1 MYTIIEH
8 IEYLLTSH
16 DCVVIPGWGALVA
29 QYTDSYYA
37 PAAGHIERP
46 RRKLGFNAS
55 VDHNDGLLAQS
66 LVRREH
72 IPYSEAMR
80 FIGQSVSAFRAQLAQ
95 GNEVSMGRLG
105 YFHSADGRRI
115 EFTPFQHEQS
125 NDAYFGLRSVEF
137 RPLAE
142 EAARAQA
149 VAAAAAAFEQN
160 ANAPRTLWNRRVARI
175 AASIAV
181 LLCLTILLTTPIIV
195 NRDQQNYASL
205 NLPSVTKPQQ
215 QVLNEGAEFR
225 SQGTEALSEVS
236 SQDADVLSG
245 MTPDGSREP
254 ASPLLL
260 DEGGNCY
267 LVVASLTSTKEV
279 NEFKRMHSALAAN
292 MQVLR
297 VGKYHYIYVAR
308 SYDAKHL
315 YSLVTQLPKGYQ
327 GWVKTNG

>member
-29 QYTDSYYA
+29 QYSDSHYD
-37 PAAGHIERP
+37 PAAGRIERP

-66 LVRREH
+66 LVRREG
-72 IPYSEAMR
+72 IPYNEAIR
-80 FIGQSVSAFRAQLAQ
+80 FIGQSVSSYRQQLST

-105 YFHSADGRRI
+105 YFHSSDGRHI
-115 EFTPFQHEQS
+115 EFTPFYHEQS
-125 NDAYFGLRSVEF
+125 NDAYYGLRCVRL

-142 EAARAQA
+142 EAARAE
-149 VAAAAAAFEQN
+149 AAAAASAALKQN
-160 ANAPRTLWNRRVARI
+160 AGIRPQWNRRVTRI

-181 LLCLTILLTTPIIV
+181 ILCLTVLLTTPIIV
-195 NRDQQNYASL
+195 NRNQQDYASL

-215 QVLNEGAEFR
+215 QVLDVTPATKVP
-225 SQGTEALSEVS
+225 SQSEPEATVDEPV
-236 SQDADVLSG
+236 
-245 MTPDGSREP
+245 EP

-260 DEGGNCY
+260 DEGGSCY
-267 LVVASLTSTKEV
+267 LVVASLTSAKEV
-279 NEFKRMHSALAAN
+279 NEFKRMHRDLAAS

-297 VGKYHYIYVAR
+297 VGKYHYLYVAR

-315 YSLVTQLPKGYQ
+315 YSLVPLLPKGYQ
-327 GWVKTNG
+327 GWVKTS

>member
-29 QYTDSYYA
+29 QYSDSYYD
-37 PAAGHIERP
+37 PTAGCIERP

-66 LVRREH
+66 LVRREG
-72 IPYSEAMR
+72 IPYNEAMR
-80 FIGQSVSAFRAQLAQ
+80 FIGQSVSAFRQQLST

-105 YFHSADGRRI
+105 YFHSADGRHI
-115 EFTPFQHEQS
+115 EFTPFHHEQS
-125 NDAYFGLRSVEF
+125 NDAYFGLRSVHF
-137 RPLAE
+137 RTLAD
-142 EAARAQA
+142 EAARAEA
-149 VAAAAAAFEQN
+149 AAAAAAAFERN
-160 ANAPRTLWNRRVARI
+160 AGKHPLWNRRVAQI

-195 NRDQQNYASL
+195 NRNQQDYASL
-205 NLPSVTKPQQ
+205 NLPSITKPQQ
-215 QVLNEGAEFR
+215 QLIQKGSEVRGQGAD
-225 SQGTEALSEVS
+225 ALS
-236 SQDADVLSG
+236 DV
-245 MTPDGSREP
+245 TPDGSRSETLNLDGSQEP

-267 LVVASLTSTKEV
+267 LVVASLSSNKEV
-279 NEFKRMHSALAAN
+279 TEFFRMHRDLAAN
-292 MQVLR
+292 MQVLH
-297 VGKYHYIYVAR
+297 VGKYHYVYVAR

-315 YSLVTQLPKGYQ
+315 YSLVSQLPKGYQ
-327 GWVKTNG
+327 GWVKTS

>member
-29 QYTDSYYA
+29 QYSDSHYD
-37 PAAGHIERP
+37 PSAGRIERP

-66 LVRREH
+66 LVRREG
-72 IPYSEAMR
+72 ITYNEAMR
-80 FIGQSVSAFRAQLAQ
+80 FIGQSVSSFRQQLST

-105 YFHSADGRRI
+105 YFHSADGRHI
-115 EFTPFQHEQS
+115 EFTPFRHEQS
-125 NDAYFGLRSVEF
+125 NDAYFGLRSVRL

-142 EAARAQA
+142 EAARAEAAA
-149 VAAAAAAFEQN
+149 VAAAAFEQN
-160 ANAPRTLWNRRVARI
+160 DGTHPLWNRRVARI

-181 LLCLTILLTTPIIV
+181 LFCLTILLTTPIIV
-195 NRDQQNYASL
+195 NRNQQNYASL

-215 QVLNEGAEFR
+215 QVLDVTPVATETAQEAEPAI
-225 SQGTEALSEVS
+225 EEPA
-236 SQDADVLSG
+236 
-245 MTPDGSREP
+245 EP

-267 LVVASLTSTKEV
+267 LVVASLSSTKEV
-279 NEFKRMHSALAAN
+279 NEFFRMHSDLAAN

-297 VGKYHYIYVAR
+297 VGKYHYVYVAR

-315 YSLVTQLPKGYQ
+315 YSLVPQLPKGYQ
-327 GWVKTNG
+327 AWVKS

>member
-29 QYTDSYYA
+29 QYSDSHYD
-37 PAAGHIERP
+37 PTAGRIERP

-66 LVRREH
+66 LVRREG
-72 IPYSEAMR
+72 IPYNEAMR
-80 FIGQSVSAFRAQLAQ
+80 FIGQSVSAFRQQLST

-105 YFHSADGRRI
+105 YFHSADGRHI
-115 EFTPFQHEQS
+115 EFTPFHHKQS
-125 NDAYFGLRSVEF
+125 NDAYFGLRSVRL

-142 EAARAQA
+142 EAARAEA
-149 VAAAAAAFEQN
+149 AAAAAAAFERN
-160 ANAPRTLWNRRVARI
+160 AGTHPLWNRRVARI

-195 NRDQQNYASL
+195 NRNQQNYASL

-215 QVLNEGAEFR
+215 QVLDVTPAT
-225 SQGTEALSEVS
+225 TEAVQQAEPV
-236 SQDADVLSG
+236 VEEP
-245 MTPDGSREP
+245 TEP

-267 LVVASLTSTKEV
+267 LVVASLSSTKEV
-279 NEFKRMHSALAAN
+279 NEFFRMHKDMAAN
-292 MQVLR
+292 MQVLH
-297 VGKYHYIYVAR
+297 VGKYHYVYVAR

-315 YSLVTQLPKGYQ
+315 YSLVRQLPKGYQ
-327 GWVKTNG
+327 GWVKTS

>member
-181 LLCLTILLTTPIIV
+181 LLSLSIVAEDLSVLSILKVRYLYSCVLPMVPPLMVMSTWPRPFV
-195 NRDQQNYASL
+195 KYDE
-205 NLPSVTKPQQ
+205 PSVPSS
-215 QVLNEGAEFR
+215 F
-225 SQGTEALSEVS
+225 LSS
-236 SQDADVLSG
+236 S
-245 MTPDGSREP
+245 RI
-254 ASPLLL
+254 SP
-260 DEGGNCY
+260 
-267 LVVASLTSTKEV
+267 
-279 NEFKRMHSALAAN
+279 
-292 MQVLR
+292 
-297 VGKYHYIYVAR
+297 
-308 SYDAKHL
+308 
-315 YSLVTQLPKGYQ
+315 
-327 GWVKTNG
+327 